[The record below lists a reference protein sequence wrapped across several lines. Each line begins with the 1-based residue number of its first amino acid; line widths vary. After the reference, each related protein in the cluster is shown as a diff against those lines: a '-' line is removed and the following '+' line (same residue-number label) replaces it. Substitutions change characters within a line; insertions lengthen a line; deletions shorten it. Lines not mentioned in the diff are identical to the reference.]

1 MAIASARPASDN
13 PAPGLGPIGMA
24 LAGVALLCAMD
35 AVIKQLSMALPGAT
49 VVCASFWCRIPF
61 AAAYWAARGRRPIT
75 PDMWAFH
82 ALRGLVIALATW
94 AFFEAIDRLPLAE
107 AVLLAFFAPL
117 AMPFLAWAVLGE
129 RPRRGSM
136 LAIIL
141 GFVGVGIA
149 VGAPGAGGFE
159 GERGVGA
166 ACALASAVLFALSLT
181 LLRMRAGRDGPA
193 RVNLLGAIFPALWL
207 TPLALWM
214 GGEPGRAEW
223 GLIVLA
229 GALGAAGMVF
239 YAAAYGRAQAQH
251 LAPIEY
257 TALAWAALLGWLF
270 FAEEPRAAL
279 FAGAAVVVLA
289 TWLAQR
295 DERAARVAAIAGPS
309 NPAG

>member
-1 MAIASARPASDN
+1 MAT
-13 PAPGLGPIGMA
+13 PAPHAVETPALGIGPIGMA
-24 LAGVALLCAMD
+24 VLGVALLCAMD
-35 AVIKQLSMALPGAT
+35 AVIKQLSLALPVAT

-61 AAAYWAARGRRPIT
+61 AALYWAARGRRPVT

-82 ALRGLVIALATW
+82 AARGLVIALATW

-117 AMPFLAWAVLGE
+117 AMPFLAWLVLGE
-129 RPRRGSM
+129 RPRRGSL
-136 LAIIL
+136 LAIVL

-149 VGAPGAGGFE
+149 VGAPSAGGFE
-159 GERGVGA
+159 GARAVGA

-181 LLRMRAGRDGPA
+181 MLRARAGRDGPA

-207 TPLALWM
+207 TPLALWL
-214 GGEPGRAEW
+214 GGEPGRGEW

-229 GALGAAGMVF
+229 GFLGAAGMVF

-257 TALAWAALLGWLF
+257 TALGWAALLGWVF

-279 FAGAAVVVLA
+279 FAGAAVVVVA
-289 TWLAQR
+289 TLIAQR
-295 DERAARVAAIAGPS
+295 DERAARLPAAAAGPT
-309 NPAG
+309 NPAA

>member
-1 MAIASARPASDN
+1 M
-13 PAPGLGPIGMA
+13 GPIGMA
-24 LAGVALLCAMD
+24 VLGVALLCAMD
-35 AVIKQLSMALPGAT
+35 AVIKQLSLTLPVAT

-61 AAAYWAARGRRPIT
+61 AAAYWQARGARPIT
-75 PDMWAFH
+75 RDMWLFH
-82 ALRGLVIALATW
+82 GARGLVIALATW
-94 AFFEAIDRLPLAE
+94 SFFEAIDRLPLAE

-117 AMPFLAWAVLGE
+117 AMPALAWAVLGE

-136 LAIIL
+136 LAIVL

-149 VGAPGAGGFE
+149 VGTPGAGGFA

-181 LLRMRAGRDGPA
+181 LLRARAGRDGPA

-207 TPLALWM
+207 TPLALWLGAVPR
-214 GGEPGRAEW
+214 GGEWPLVA
-223 GLIVLA
+223 LA
-229 GALGAAGMVF
+229 GLLGAAGMVF

-257 TALAWAALLGWLF
+257 TALGWAALLGWVF

-279 FAGAAVVVLA
+279 FAGAAVVVVA
-289 TWLAQR
+289 TLIAQR
-295 DERAARVAAIAGPS
+295 DERASRLPAAAAGPT
-309 NPAG
+309 NPAA

>member
-1 MAIASARPASDN
+1 MAASADHAPET

-24 LAGVALLCAMD
+24 VLGVALLCAMD
-35 AVIKQLSMALPGAT
+35 AVIKQLSLALPVAT

-61 AAAYWAARGRRPIT
+61 AAAYWKARGSRPIT
-75 PDMWAFH
+75 RDMWRFH
-82 ALRGLVIALATW
+82 GARGLVIAGATL
-94 AFFEAIDRLPLAE
+94 AFFEAVDRLPLAE

-129 RPRRGSM
+129 RPRRGSL
-136 LAIIL
+136 LAIVL

-159 GERGVGA
+159 GGRGVGA

-181 LLRMRAGRDGPA
+181 LLRARAGRDGPA
-193 RVNLLGAIFPALWL
+193 RVNLLGSVFPALWL
-207 TPLALWM
+207 TPVALWL
-214 GGEPGRAEW
+214 GDAPAAGDWPLVA
-223 GLIVLA
+223 LA
-229 GALGAAGMVF
+229 GLLGAAGMVF

-257 TALAWAALLGWLF
+257 TALGWAALLGWIF

-279 FAGAAVVVLA
+279 FAGAAVVVAA
-289 TWLAQR
+289 TWLASR
-295 DERAARVAAIAGPS
+295 DERAARVAAVAGPT
-309 NPAG
+309 NPAA